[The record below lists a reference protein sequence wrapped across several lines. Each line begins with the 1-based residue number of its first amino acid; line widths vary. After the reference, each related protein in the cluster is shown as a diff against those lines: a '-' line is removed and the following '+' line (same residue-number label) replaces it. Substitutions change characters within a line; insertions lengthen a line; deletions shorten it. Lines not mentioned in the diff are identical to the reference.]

1 MVEVTVKQISGRKS
15 SIALLLHA
23 TLSPLHPRLK
33 GPELY
38 LPRLKPISD
47 IVEIVESK
55 VGQEELTKAFPSLLL
70 LMFLKWEQQAPGCKK
85 ILRC

>member
-1 MVEVTVKQISGRKS
+1 MVEVTVKQRSGRKS
-15 SIALLLHA
+15 SNALLLHA
-23 TLSPLHPRLK
+23 TLSLLHPRLK

-55 VGQEELTKAFPSLLL
+55 VGQEELTKALNSLLL
-70 LMFLKWEQQAPGCKK
+70 TFLKWEQQAPGCKK